1 MSPIELNKRQV
12 EILDIVKGNG
22 PITGEQIA
30 ERLNLTRST
39 LRPDL
44 AILTMAGFL
53 DARPRVGYFYSGK
66 KTSQAISDSIT
77 QMLVKDFQ
85 SIPVVVEESMSVY
98 DAICHM
104 FLEDVGSLF
113 VVDKK
118 SVLSGVL
125 SRKDFLRTSIGNQD
139 LTKMPVHMIMT
150 RMPNITYC
158 LKEDTL
164 IEVANK
170 LMSRQIDS
178 LPVVKESK
186 DGLEIVGR
194 ITKTN
199 ITRAFLSLADDHDL

>member
-1 MSPIELNKRQV
+1 MKPIELNKRQN

-66 KTSQAISDSIT
+66 KTSQAISDNIA
-77 QMLVKDFQ
+77 QMMVKDFQ
-85 SIPVVVEESMSVY
+85 SIPAVVDESMTVY

-113 VVDKK
+113 VLDKN
-118 SVLSGVL
+118 SMLSGVL

-139 LTKMPVHMIMT
+139 LNKIPVHMIMT

-164 IEVANK
+164 FEVAKK
-170 LMSRQIDS
+170 LMNRQIDS
-178 LPVVKESK
+178 LPVVKERK
-186 DGLEIVGR
+186 EGLEVIGR

>member
-1 MSPIELNKRQV
+1 VNPIELNKRQN

-30 ERLNLTRST
+30 ERLSLTRST

-66 KTSQAISDSIT
+66 KTSQAISDNIA
-77 QMLVKDFQ
+77 QMMVKDFQ
-85 SIPVVVEESMSVY
+85 SIPAVVDESMTVY

-113 VVDKK
+113 VLDKN
-118 SVLSGVL
+118 SMLSGVL
-125 SRKDFLRTSIGNQD
+125 SRKDFLRTSIGNHD
-139 LTKMPVHMIMT
+139 LNKIPVHMIMT

-164 IEVANK
+164 FEVAKK
-170 LMSRQIDS
+170 LMNRQIDS
-178 LPVVKESK
+178 LPVVKEGK
-186 DGLEIVGR
+186 EGLEVIGR

>member
-1 MSPIELNKRQV
+1 VKPIELNKRQN

-66 KTSQAISDSIT
+66 KTSQAISDNIA
-77 QMLVKDFQ
+77 QMMVKDFQ
-85 SIPVVVEESMSVY
+85 SIPAVVDESMTVY

-113 VVDKK
+113 VLDKN
-118 SVLSGVL
+118 SMLSGVL

-139 LTKMPVHMIMT
+139 LNKIPVHMIMT

-164 IEVANK
+164 FEVAKK
-170 LMSRQIDS
+170 LMNRQIDS
-178 LPVVKESK
+178 LPVVKERK
-186 DGLEIVGR
+186 EGLEVIGR

>member
-1 MSPIELNKRQV
+1 MNPIELNKRQN
-12 EILDIVKGNG
+12 EILDIGKGNG

-30 ERLNLTRST
+30 ERLSLTRST

-66 KTSQAISDSIT
+66 KTSQAISDNIA
-77 QMLVKDFQ
+77 QMMVKDFQ
-85 SIPVVVEESMSVY
+85 SIPAVVDESMTVY

-113 VVDKK
+113 VLDKN
-118 SVLSGVL
+118 SMLSGVL
-125 SRKDFLRTSIGNQD
+125 SRKDFLRTSIGNHD
-139 LTKMPVHMIMT
+139 LNKIPVHMIMT

-164 IEVANK
+164 FEVAKK
-170 LMSRQIDS
+170 LMNRQIDS
-178 LPVVKESK
+178 LPVVKEGK
-186 DGLEIVGR
+186 EGLEVIGR

>member
-1 MSPIELNKRQV
+1 MNPIELNKRQN

-30 ERLNLTRST
+30 DRLSLTRST

-66 KTSQAISDSIT
+66 KTSQAISDNIA
-77 QMLVKDFQ
+77 QMMVKDFQ
-85 SIPVVVEESMSVY
+85 SIPAVVDESMTVY

-113 VVDKK
+113 VLDKN
-118 SVLSGVL
+118 SMLSGVL
-125 SRKDFLRTSIGNQD
+125 SRKDFLRTSIGNHD
-139 LTKMPVHMIMT
+139 LNKIPVHMIMT

-164 IEVANK
+164 FEVAKK
-170 LMSRQIDS
+170 LMNRQIDS
-178 LPVVKESK
+178 LPVVKEGK
-186 DGLEIVGR
+186 EGLEVIGR

>member
-1 MSPIELNKRQV
+1 MSPIELNKRQN

-30 ERLNLTRST
+30 ERLKLTRST

-66 KTSQAISDSIT
+66 KTSQAISDNIA
-77 QMLVKDFQ
+77 QMMVKDFQ
-85 SIPVVVEESMSVY
+85 SIPAVVDESMTVY

-113 VVDKK
+113 VLDKN
-118 SVLSGVL
+118 SMLSGVL
-125 SRKDFLRTSIGNQD
+125 SRKDFLRTSIGNHD
-139 LTKMPVHMIMT
+139 LNKIPVHMIMT

-164 IEVANK
+164 FEVAKK
-170 LMSRQIDS
+170 LMNRQIDS
-178 LPVVKESK
+178 LPVVKEGK
-186 DGLEIVGR
+186 EGLEVIGR

>member
-30 ERLNLTRST
+30 ERLKLTRST

-66 KTSQAISDSIT
+66 KTSQAISDSIA

-85 SIPVVVEESMSVY
+85 SIPIVVDESMTVY

-113 VVDKK
+113 VIDKK
-118 SVLSGVL
+118 SLLSGVL

-139 LTKMPVHMIMT
+139 LNMIPVHMIMT

-158 LKEDTL
+158 SKEDTI

-178 LPVVKESK
+178 LPVVKTRE
-186 DGLEIVGR
+186 DGLEVVGR

-199 ITRAFLSLADDHDL
+199 ITRAFLSLAEDHDL